1 MLVKTKEELE
11 NELFHLKDEL
21 DAASFARHGSV
32 RQNLSYSSLESTEAE
47 VSVNVQ
53 VAYVPMHG
61 YIYLTHCHLAAIS
74 IIVAISNENI
84 AMVCLLMFLI
94 ETLEA

>member
-32 RQNLSYSSLESTEAE
+32 HQNFYQESTEAE
-47 VSVNVQ
+47 VSVNMQ

-61 YIYLTHCHLAAIS
+61 YIYLTHS
-74 IIVAISNENI
+74 SV
-84 AMVCLLMFLI
+84 
-94 ETLEA
+94 T